1 MRVKLDKVFLL
12 VGLLGFFSIIAF
24 GFLMDR
30 PNRLASGPEIGFL
43 TGASIYE
50 IIIVITLWLFIIVA
64 SLSGNKHIKF
74 LQGLF
79 SIIILLTLMLS
90 AGRIASEMRGEGD
103 TLARVSLGA
112 SFWLS
117 VFFVFVVVINAT
129 NRLKDNPILRYILI
143 VCSLAVIIG
152 TVLSGTLNDL
162 SLLKEYYSE
171 QDRFLDE
178 FFTHLTLA
186 FGSVGISIAIGVPL
200 GILASKFKSLDK
212 VVFPILNIMQTVPSL
227 ALFGI
232 LMAVL
237 SSLNLAGLGAFPAMI
252 ALVLYSLLPIVRN
265 TYTAFKTID
274 ESVIEAA
281 KGMGMTP
288 VQLLYKIQV
297 PLTASIVLNGVRI
310 SLVQVIGLTAIVTF
324 IGAGGLGFFI
334 FDGLRKTADDLI
346 LIGAIPIVLIAVT
359 SDFIMQFVITITKP
373 KGLRE
378 DI

>member
-1 MRVKLDKVFLL
+1 MRINLDKVSLFAGVL
-12 VGLLGFFSIIAF
+12 GLLSVIVF
-24 GFLMDR
+24 GFLMNR

-43 TGASIYE
+43 SGASISE
-50 IIIVITLWLFIIVA
+50 IIVVITLWLFIIVA
-64 SLSGNKHIKF
+64 SLSGNRKVKF
-74 LQGLF
+74 FQGLF
-79 SIIILLTLMLS
+79 SIIILVILMLS
-90 AGRIASEMRGEGD
+90 AGRIASEMSADGD
-103 TLARVSLGA
+103 PLGRVSLGA

-117 VFFVFVVVINAT
+117 VFFIFVVVINSA
-129 NRLKDNPILRYILI
+129 NRLKDNPLLRYILI
-143 VCSLAVIIG
+143 ICSLVVLIG
-152 TVLSGTLNDL
+152 TSLSGVLNDL

-186 FGSVGISIAIGVPL
+186 FGSVGISIAIGVPM
-200 GILASKFKSLDK
+200 GILASKFKSLERII
-212 VVFPILNIMQTVPSL
+212 FPILNIMQTVPSL

-252 ALVLYSLLPIVRN
+252 ALVLYSLLPVVRN

-274 ESVIEAA
+274 EGVIEAA
-281 KGMGMTP
+281 KGMGMTAI
-288 VQLLYKIQV
+288 QLLYKIQI

-346 LIGAIPIVLIAVT
+346 LIGAIPIVLIAVV
-359 SDFIMQFVITITKP
+359 SDFTMQFVITITKP
-373 KGLRE
+373 KGLRG